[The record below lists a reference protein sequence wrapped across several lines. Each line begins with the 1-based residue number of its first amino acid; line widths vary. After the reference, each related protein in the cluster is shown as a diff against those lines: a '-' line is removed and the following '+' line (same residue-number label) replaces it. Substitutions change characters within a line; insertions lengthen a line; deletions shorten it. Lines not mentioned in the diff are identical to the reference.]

1 MNYAG
6 IFTDKE
12 GNKYYPDIKEI
23 KTTGEKILS
32 SVGWYRVAILDDPI
46 SCLISICTKYYNN
59 NNISAT
65 LSLNMANSKP
75 TLNKISAQL
84 NSSILTKVRTTKL
97 NGTYYLEVYYN
108 SNSANQVTVN
118 ILLLCG
124 LARRIQ
130 MLDFVQA
137 ESTKEVM
144 DTIVLARTTS
154 LTLIGGWEPYLTGAN
169 SVVVSNGIATL
180 TLGIKNGTQKTA
192 LYLPEGFRP
201 KVGRYYPCV
210 EITKNVGYVC
220 YISADGA
227 VQIENVF
234 VNNSS
239 QVFINVSFE
248 VA

>member
-6 IFTDKE
+6 VFTDKE

-23 KTTGEKILS
+23 KTTGEKMLS
-32 SVGWYRVAILDDPI
+32 SVGWYRVATLDDPI
-46 SCLISICTKYYNN
+46 ACLISICTRYNNN

-84 NSSILTKVRTTKL
+84 NSSILTAVRTTKL

-108 SNSANQVTVN
+108 SNSANPVTVN

-137 ESTKEVM
+137 EDTETEIDYLVLDGGAIIGKDFNLYNKEGVYKY
-144 DTIVLARTTS
+144 
-154 LTLIGGWEPYLTGAN
+154 GGN
-169 SVVVSNGIATL
+169 NVDN
-180 TLGIKNGTQKTA
+180 
-192 LYLPEGFRP
+192 RP
-201 KVGRYYPCV
+201 PNWGVV
-210 EITKNVGYVC
+210 EIVVAGN
-220 YISADGA
+220 YIIQRCSGEGK
-227 VQIENVF
+227 ICMRL
-234 VNNSS
+234 
-239 QVFINVSFE
+239 SFNGGTTWQE
-248 VA
+248 WKSIV

>member
-23 KTTGEKILS
+23 KTTGEKMLS
-32 SVGWYRVAILDDPI
+32 SVGWYRVATLDDPI
-46 SCLISICTKYYNN
+46 ACLISICTRYNNN

-75 TLNKISAQL
+75 ILNKISAQL

-108 SNSANQVTVN
+108 SNSVNPVTVN

-137 ESTKEVM
+137 ESTEEVM

-154 LTLIGGWEPYLTGAN
+154 LTLIGGWEPFTSGSN
-169 SVVVSNGIATL
+169 SIIVQGGIATL
-180 TLGIKNGTQKTA
+180 TLGIKNGTEKTA

-201 KVGRYYPCV
+201 KTGRYYPCV
-210 EITKNVGYVC
+210 EITKKVGYVC
-220 YISADGA
+220 YIASNGA